1 VGGVRE
7 SRRRHEQVLDHH
19 SRHRDPIVAD
29 RLVSALLARVVQSD
43 ALAGCGERS
52 VAGGS
57 TSSLL
62 TDAALGRA
70 GSPRQSLVQETPQHR
85 SNTHPTPSPCHA
97 AVVIGADNDFLPAV
111 EMAVGVLQCPVFRPF
126 LKHQTTTSYGTFATS
141 VARSQRPVHSPFFS
155 STLCHDGHAPR
166 AESALGC
173 SGLQG
178 SSELQ
183 SSAHLP
189 GPVAGDALNLA
200 KELAVQVHIRSAPIV
215 PVKEVQE
222 LGA

>member
-1 VGGVRE
+1 MGGVRE
-7 SRRRHEQVLDHH
+7 SRRTHEQVLDHH

-85 SNTHPTPSPCHA
+85 SNTRPTPSPCHA
-97 AVVIGADNDFLPAV
+97 AVVISADIDFLPAV
-111 EMAVGVLQCPVFRPF
+111 EMAVGVFQCPVATAF
-126 LKHQTTTSYGTFATS
+126 TFFHVGYKLHDLLSGPIPNLFTFEVSEEELRHAMLPREMVLPNGRKIEFQKMKNS
-141 VARSQRPVHSPFFS
+141 HFARMK
-155 STLCHDGHAPR
+155 GM
-166 AESALGC
+166 G
-173 SGLQG
+173 G
-178 SSELQ
+178 
-183 SSAHLP
+183 
-189 GPVAGDALNLA
+189 
-200 KELAVQVHIRSAPIV
+200 
-215 PVKEVQE
+215 
-222 LGA
+222 